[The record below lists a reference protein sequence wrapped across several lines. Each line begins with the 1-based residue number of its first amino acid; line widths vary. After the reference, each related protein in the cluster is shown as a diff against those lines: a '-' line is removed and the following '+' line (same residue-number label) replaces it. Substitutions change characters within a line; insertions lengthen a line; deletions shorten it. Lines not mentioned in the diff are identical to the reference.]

1 MANLP
6 SRRYT
11 RADADR
17 LELNVASVKSMMA
30 KYHLTTQ
37 DLLTGLRYSTPKV
50 RWEESVEM
58 ATEACQQYEVYKGVD
73 EELVTSKYGE
83 D

>member
-11 RADADR
+11 RSDADR

-30 KYHLTTQ
+30 KYHLTSQ
-37 DLLTGLRYSTPKV
+37 DLLTGLRYSTPKA
-50 RWEESVEM
+50 RWEEAIDA
-58 ATEACQQYEVYKGVD
+58 ATEACQQYEVYKGVACERI
-73 EELVTSKYGE
+73 EERYGE
-83 D
+83 